1 MASVFQEI
9 TLGWAGKEYRV
20 TPTMRLLNSIEQDVS
35 LSRLAYRMGQGDVPI
50 SQLAVVVA
58 TMLRQA
64 GADASDE
71 EVYQE
76 IMTGDADSVQQMASS
91 VMQAVFPAPKKSAK

>member
-9 TLGWAGKEYRV
+9 TLGWGGKEYRV

-35 LSRLAYRMGQGDVPI
+35 LSRLAYRMGEGDVPI
-50 SQLAVVVA
+50 SQLAMVVA

-64 GADASDE
+64 GAKVTDE

-76 IMTGDADSVQQMASS
+76 IMTGESDSVQAMASS
-91 VMQAVFPAPKKSAK
+91 VMQAMFPSPKKSGE